1 MKFERLG
8 EVVKIAK
15 GKKHEPAPKKEGRNF
30 RYIQI
35 DDLRN
40 DNNLKYTDEKGTEV
54 NENDLIIAWDGAN
67 AGTIGFG
74 LRGMIGSTLARL
86 RIKKEKEYSTEFI
99 GYLLRSQN
107 KFLRSKTTGAT
118 IPHIS
123 KNALESIKIPRLDYP
138 EQYSAA
144 LVLKKSEALIEQRK
158 QSILLLDEFLK
169 SNYNEMFGE
178 PVRNAKKWEL
188 KKLENI
194 SDIGSS
200 KRVFVEELVESGIPF
215 FRGTEIGK
223 LAEGIQ
229 IIPTLHITQ
238 QHFEQLKSHT
248 GVPKIGDLLMPS
260 ICPDGRIFRVTN
272 DNAFYFKD
280 GRVLWIQPNQS
291 LINSIYLHYTLKR
304 IFITNYNKIASGT
317 TFAELK
323 IVALKKIIL
332 PLPPIELQTQFAY
345 IVSKAEALKEEYKN
359 SLVELENLYGS
370 LSQKAFKGELKFNNP
385 LLPPFVRH

>member
-8 EVVKIAK
+8 EIVKIAK

-86 RIKKEKEYSTEFI
+86 RIKEEKEYSTDFI

-169 SNYNEMFGE
+169 SNFLEMFGTPTSNKSKFPKGTIRDIVTE
-178 PVRNAKKWEL
+178 VKYGTSKPAEEKGKYPYLRMNNITSDGYWDFSKMKFINMDDDVERKKCSVI
-188 KKLENI
+188 K
-194 SDIGSS
+194 
-200 KRVFVEELVESGIPF
+200 
-215 FRGTEIGK
+215 
-223 LAEGIQ
+223 
-229 IIPTLHITQ
+229 
-238 QHFEQLKSHT
+238 
-248 GVPKIGDLLMPS
+248 GDLLFN
-260 ICPDGRIFRVTN
+260 RTN
-272 DNAFYFKD
+272 SKELVGKTAVFNLADEMIIAGYLIRLRFNEKANPYFVW
-280 GRVLWIQPNQS
+280 GYLNS
-291 LINSIYLHYTLKR
+291 LHGKQTLLGMCNSIVGMAN
-304 IFITNYNKIASGT
+304 INAQ
-317 TFAELK
+317 ELQDIK
-323 IVALKKIIL
+323 IVI
-332 PLPPIELQTQFAY
+332 PPIELQTQFAT
-345 IVSKAEALKEEYKN
+345 IVTKTETLKEQYKN

-370 LSQKAFKGELKFNNP
+370 LSQKAFKGELNVKA
-385 LLPPFVRH
+385 LSIAE